1 MSQIY
6 VQTSSALIIEHGTRT
21 TQSRKY
27 DIVQY
32 QKYIT
37 DYDNVVQYNTTYHIV
52 DDTAENCCDSNNLL
66 RHVTTLR
73 GPRHT
78 NVSTGIKN

>member
-37 DYDNVVQYNTTYHIV
+37 DHYSGVQHIV
-52 DDTAENCCDSNNLL
+52 GDAGNNT
-66 RHVTTLR
+66 VEQ
-73 GPRHT
+73 
-78 NVSTGIKN
+78 VEK